1 MNFPYWILSK
11 MIRIRG
17 IHVFKTTEKMCFFSG
32 LFAACE
38 NVCGR
43 NNNKENTIVKD
54 NYVAY

>member
-1 MNFPYWILSK
+1 

>member
-1 MNFPYWILSK
+1 MYLKQQKKCI
-11 MIRIRG
+11 
-17 IHVFKTTEKMCFFSG
+17 FFSG

-43 NNNKENTIVKD
+43 NNNKEKTIVKD